1 MEEIPNN
8 HLEIKK
14 SSQIMWF
21 STTFPSN
28 WWVWSRISRCFFNR
42 KISHRNP
49 SRRGT
54 LTLAFTLL
62 FCVIYVI
69 SGDGCFF
76 RSFFFSEKGYGWLSM
91 KRYIYIYF
99 CVSRCLQCRMKRRL
113 ILVCSVRWDVR
124 YFKRTG
130 AWRRWC
136 VHADMCSFFSC
147 SLALI
152 CFLLSL
158 FLFAW
163 LVCFC
168 THHYASHS
176 WMYLLYYY
184 IYI

>member
-1 MEEIPNN
+1 M
-8 HLEIKK
+8 K
-14 SSQIMWF
+14 
-21 STTFPSN
+21 
-28 WWVWSRISRCFFNR
+28 RC
-42 KISHRNP
+42 
-49 SRRGT
+49 
-54 LTLAFTLL
+54 
-62 FCVIYVI
+62 IYV
-69 SGDGCFF
+69 
-76 RSFFFSEKGYGWLSM
+76 FFFL
-91 KRYIYIYF
+91 

-130 AWRRWC
+130 AWRQWC

-147 SLALI
+147 LLALI

-158 FLFAW
+158 FLLAW

-184 IYI
+184 TYIYIANAMWIYWCSIKQILINQHHSDTHLYKCISPCIQPRPIVVELLGQQEIQIVMLLLGTCHVVGQLWMCSYLK

>member
-1 MEEIPNN
+1 MISTIPFPQ
-8 HLEIKK
+8 LV
-14 SSQIMWF
+14 SF
-21 STTFPSN
+21 SGFLNLP
-28 WWVWSRISRCFFNR
+28 RNR
-42 KISHRNP
+42 KIKK
-49 SRRGT
+49 GT
-54 LTLAFTLL
+54 EKNLHEVHWPWPLL
-62 FCVIYVI
+62 CSSVSFMSSQAMDVFFDRFFLVRK
-69 SGDGCFF
+69 GMVGCQ
-76 RSFFFSEKGYGWLSM
+76 M
-91 KRYIYIYF
+91 KIYIYICTYF

-113 ILVCSVRWDVR
+113 ILVCSLRWDVR

-130 AWRRWC
+130 AWRQWC

-184 IYI
+184 TYIYI